1 MRGAF
6 GFDLR
11 SMEIFVETLERGSQT
26 AAAEHLGLK
35 QSSVSQSLANLEEA
49 LGASLLKRH
58 SRPLEPTA
66 AGRFFYDRAQKM
78 LAEARATRRELSSG
92 AFQQLHQVRMA
103 LVDSLATA
111 VGQPLIEAIKRH
123 TRDYTLTTGLS
134 HMHGHAL
141 LTRHVDIIIS
151 DDRLENYD
159 GLERHS
165 LLSEPFVLVLP
176 RVWTGPRDNLR
187 WLARQLDFVRY
198 APQSLIGQSIERH
211 LRLNRL
217 ELPARLHLDNTFAV
231 LRLVDAGVG
240 WTITTPLCL
249 YQAGL
254 ERLDVQVVPLPI
266 APLTRELTL
275 VSRRDELG
283 DLPSQLARDSR
294 RLLEGRYLAELARY
308 LPWLSD
314 QVAIPD
320 A

>member
-26 AAAEHLGLK
+26 AAAAHLGLK
-35 QSSVSQSLANLEEA
+35 QSSVSQSLANLEET
-49 LGASLLKRH
+49 LGVSLFLRH
-58 SRPLEPTA
+58 ARPLEPTA
-66 AGRFFYDRAQKM
+66 AGRFFYDRAQRM
-78 LAEARATRRELSSG
+78 LGEARATRRELRTG
-92 AFQQLHQVRMA
+92 AFQQLHQVRIA

-141 LTRHVDIIIS
+141 LTRHVDIIVS

-165 LLSEPFVLVLP
+165 LLDEPFVLVLP
-176 RVWTGPRDNLR
+176 RHWHGGHDNLR

-198 APQSLIGQSIERH
+198 TPQSLIGQAIERH
-211 LRLNRL
+211 LRLNQL
-217 ELPARLHLDNTFAV
+217 ELPARLHLDNTFAL
-231 LRLVDAGVG
+231 LRMVDAGVG

-249 YQAGL
+249 CQAGL
-254 ERLDVQVVPLPI
+254 ERLDVQVVELPI
-266 APLTRELTL
+266 APLRRELTL
-275 VSRRDELG
+275 VARRDELG

-294 RLLEGRYLAELARY
+294 GLLKTRYAGALQRH
-308 LPWLSD
+308 LPWL
-314 QVAIPD
+314 VERIEVR
-320 A
+320 

>member
-1 MRGAF
+1 MRNSF

-49 LGASLLKRH
+49 LGVVLLDRH
-58 SRPLEPTA
+58 SRPLEPTG
-66 AGRFFYDRAQKM
+66 AGRFFYDRAKR
-78 LAEARATRRELSSG
+78 LLNDARITRRELASG
-92 AFQQLHQVRMA
+92 DFGQLHQVRMA

-111 VGQPLIEAIKRH
+111 VGQPLIEAIRRH

-151 DDRLENYD
+151 DDPLENYD
-159 GLERHS
+159 GLERHAI
-165 LLSEPFVLVLP
+165 LGEPFVLVLP
-176 RVWTGPRDNLR
+176 ADWAGPVDNLR
-187 WLARQLDFVRY
+187 WLTRQLDFVRY
-198 APQSLIGQSIERH
+198 TSQSLIGQGIERH
-211 LRLNRL
+211 LRLNQL

-231 LRLVDAGVG
+231 LGLVSAGAG

-254 ERLDVQVVPLPI
+254 ERLKVRVVPLPTE
-266 APLTRELTL
+266 PLRRELTL
-275 VSRRDELG
+275 VARRDELG
-283 DLPSQLARDSR
+283 GLPALLARDSR
-294 RLLEGRYLAELARY
+294 RLLERRFRAELERHLPWVLAEIQTSL
-308 LPWLSD
+308 
-314 QVAIPD
+314 
-320 A
+320 

>member
-26 AAAEHLGLK
+26 AAAESLGLK

-49 LGASLLKRH
+49 LGTALLERH

-66 AGRFFYDRAQKM
+66 AGRLFYDRARKM
-78 LAEARATRRELSSG
+78 LAEARAMRRELSRRG
-92 AFQQLHQVRMA
+92 PQQLHQVRMA

-111 VGQPLIEAIKRH
+111 VGKPLIEAIKRH
-123 TRDYTLTTGLS
+123 TTGYTLTTGLS

-165 LLSEPFVLVLP
+165 LLTEPFVLVLP
-176 RVWTGPRDNLR
+176 GDWSGPLDNLR
-187 WLARQLDFVRY
+187 WLARRLDFVRY
-198 APQSLIGQSIERH
+198 TPQSLIGQTIERH
-211 LRLNRL
+211 LRLNQL
-217 ELPARLHLDNTFAV
+217 ELPARLHLDNTFAL

-249 YQAGL
+249 YQAGFD
-254 ERLDVQVVPLPI
+254 RLKVHVAPLPI
-266 APLTRELTL
+266 ASLARELTL
-275 VSRRDELG
+275 VARRDELG
-283 DLPSQLARDSR
+283 DLPAQLARDSR
-294 RLLEGRYLAELARY
+294 RLLEAHYLAELQRH
-308 LPWLSD
+308 LPWLHG
-314 QVAIPD
+314 QVRIH
-320 A
+320 

>member
-1 MRGAF
+1 MRNGF

-26 AAAEHLGLK
+26 AAAESLGLK

-49 LGASLLKRH
+49 LGVTLLDRH
-58 SRPLEPTA
+58 SRPLEPTG
-66 AGRFFYDRAQKM
+66 AGRFFYDRAKR
-78 LAEARATRRELSSG
+78 LLNDARNTRRELASG
-92 AFQQLHQVRMA
+92 DFGQLHQVRMA

-111 VGQPLIEAIKRH
+111 VGQPLIEVIKRH

-159 GLERHS
+159 GLERHAI
-165 LLSEPFVLVLP
+165 LGEPFVLVLP
-176 RVWTGPRDNLR
+176 AIWRGPVNNLD
-187 WLARQLDFVRY
+187 WLARRLDFVRY
-198 APQSLIGQSIERH
+198 TPQSLIGQCIERH

-231 LRLVDAGVG
+231 LGLVSAGVG

-254 ERLDVQVVPLPI
+254 DRLRVQVVPLPTE
-266 APLTRELTL
+266 PLRRELTL
-275 VSRRDELG
+275 VARRDELG
-283 DLPSQLARDSR
+283 GLPALLARDGR
-294 RLLEGRYLAELARY
+294 RLLDRHYRVELERH
-308 LPWLSD
+308 LPWVLPEIATSLR
-314 QVAIPD
+314 
-320 A
+320 